1 MKELIKARDNNYD
14 NDAHDDVNKHETRLR
29 NTLTLYE
36 KVLLE
41 DKEWKVDS
49 FEFMHAF
56 VSLLNSTN
64 VSADVTS
71 SVPLIILFRICS

>member
-1 MKELIKARDNNYD
+1 MKELIRARDN
-14 NDAHDDVNKHETRLR
+14 DAQNEVDVCEHETRLK

-64 VSADVTS
+64 VSSDVITF
-71 SVPLIILFRICS
+71 LFNHTLQNM

>member
-1 MKELIKARDNNYD
+1 MKELIKARDNN
-14 NDAHDDVNKHETRLR
+14 NDDSDDEVNKHETRLR
-29 NTLTLYE
+29 KTLTLYE